1 MYKQKVCYSNEKNNT
16 KYLFSVVVFVGGGGF
31 LGEAGKSHW
40 LTGVIGTPAGV

>member
-16 KYLFSVVVFVGGGGF
+16 KYLFSVVVFVGGGV

>member
-16 KYLFSVVVFVGGGGF
+16 KYLFSVVVFVGGGF

>member
-16 KYLFSVVVFVGGGGF
+16 KYLFSVVVFVGGF